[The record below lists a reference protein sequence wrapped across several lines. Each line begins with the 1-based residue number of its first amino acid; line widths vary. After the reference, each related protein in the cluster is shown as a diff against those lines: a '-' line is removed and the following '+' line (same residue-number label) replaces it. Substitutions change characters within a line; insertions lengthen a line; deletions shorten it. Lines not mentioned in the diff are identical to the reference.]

1 MSLELMWN
9 RITSVLALFIGRYID
24 IVLES
29 PLLKLLGDFDGYS
42 QVTS

>member
-1 MSLELMWN
+1 MWN
-9 RITSVLALFIGRYID
+9 RIMPVLALFIGRYIH

-29 PLLKLLGDFDGYS
+29 PLLKLFGDSDGYS